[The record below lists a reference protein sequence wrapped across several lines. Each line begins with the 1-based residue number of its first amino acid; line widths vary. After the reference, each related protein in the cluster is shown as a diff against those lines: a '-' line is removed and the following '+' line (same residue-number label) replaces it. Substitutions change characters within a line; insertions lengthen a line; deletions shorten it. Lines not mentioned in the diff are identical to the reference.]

1 MQWNRAL
8 ELRTLPAVHKLL
20 ADPQV
25 QQALAGL
32 PRATQTAVLNEALAE
47 LRNMWTAAEQG
58 MAPPPSAEQWAQWTA
73 VPALAERV
81 RACVQRRLQPQLR
94 PVLNLTGVV
103 LHTNLGRA
111 PLSERALTAVWA
123 VGGQYSN
130 LEFDLG
136 QGGRGWRHSHVE
148 ARLCRLIG
156 AEAALVVNNNAAAVW
171 LTLSALASGG
181 EAVVSRGQLVEI
193 GGSFRIPE
201 LMQAAGVT
209 LVEVGSTN
217 KTRLADYERAIT
229 PQTRLL
235 VRVHTSNY
243 RIVGFAEQPALTDLA
258 ALSQR
263 CGVPLYEDLG
273 SGALFD
279 FARYGIGDEPTVQHS
294 LQAGVDLISF
304 SGDKLLGG
312 AQAGIVAGRR
322 ELVQRLARHPLA
334 RALRVDKLTLAALDA
349 TLAAYE
355 AGTAQQELPVIW
367 MLTQSYADV
376 AARCRQLADRLR
388 SDPAVAAALTV
399 AEADDVSHVGGG
411 ALPETALPTRVLRL
425 TSRWAGAQQLA
436 ALLRTCGEPPVIGR
450 IGQDAVVL
458 DVRTLLPGQDE
469 PLLASVAAAAKAVA
483 DGLYGPP
490 TGQTH

>member
-1 MQWNRAL
+1 
-8 ELRTLPAVHKLL
+8 
-20 ADPQV
+20 
-25 QQALAGL
+25 
-32 PRATQTAVLNEALAE
+32 AE
-47 LRNMWTAAEQG
+47 EGTAA
-58 MAPPPSAEQWAQWTA
+58 PPSAEQWAQWTT

-81 RACVQRRLQPQLR
+81 RACVQRRLQPHLR

-111 PLSERALTAVWA
+111 PLSERALAAVCA

-130 LEFDLG
+130 LEFDVERG
-136 QGGRGWRHSHVE
+136 ERGWRHSHVE
-148 ARLCRLIG
+148 ARLCRLTG

-243 RIVGFAEQPALTDLA
+243 RIVGFTEQPALADLA

-279 FARYGIGDEPTVQHS
+279 FARWGIGDEPTVQHS

-312 AQAGIVAGRR
+312 AQAGVVAGRR
-322 ELVQRLARHPLA
+322 ELVQRLARHPLT

-355 AGTAQQELPVIW
+355 AGTARQELPVVW
-367 MLTQSYADV
+367 MLSQTYAEV
-376 AARCRQLADRLR
+376 AARCRQIADQLR
-388 SDPAVAAALTV
+388 NDPVIASTLTV
-399 AEADDVSHVGGG
+399 EEADDVSPIGGG
-411 ALPETALPTRVLRL
+411 ALPATALPTRVLRL
-425 TSRWAGAQQLA
+425 TSRLAGEQQLA
-436 ALLRTCGEPPVIGR
+436 ALLRTCSEPPVVGR
-450 IGQDAVVL
+450 VGQDAVLL
-458 DVRTLLPGQDE
+458 DVRTLLPGQE
-469 PLLASVAAAAKAVA
+469 HLLLAGVAAAAKAAA
-483 DGLYGPP
+483 DRSYASPS
-490 TGQTH
+490 GQTH